1 MRTFRTLAIAAVV
14 LTGCIFS
21 EYDEEG
27 RLRNISPAA
36 MAALP
41 RGMDPGFLVRDEAGC
56 YILVVDEG
64 GGGVP
69 LRNDAGVQVCDG

>member
-1 MRTFRTLAIAAVV
+1 MRTFGTLAIAAI
-14 LTGCIFS
+14 LLSGCIFS

-41 RGMDPGFLVRDEAGC
+41 RGMDPAFLVRDDAGC
-56 YILVVDEG
+56 YFLVVAEG
-64 GGGVP
+64 GAGIP
-69 LRNDAGVQVCDG
+69 LRNAAGAQVCDG

>member
-1 MRTFRTLAIAAVV
+1 VRIFGPLAIATIV

-27 RLRNISPAA
+27 RLRNISPEA

-41 RGMDPGFLVRDEAGC
+41 GGMDPGFLVRDDSGC
-56 YILVVDEG
+56 YLLVVDAG
-64 GGGVP
+64 GAGVP
-69 LRNDAGVQVCDG
+69 LRNAAGSQVCDG